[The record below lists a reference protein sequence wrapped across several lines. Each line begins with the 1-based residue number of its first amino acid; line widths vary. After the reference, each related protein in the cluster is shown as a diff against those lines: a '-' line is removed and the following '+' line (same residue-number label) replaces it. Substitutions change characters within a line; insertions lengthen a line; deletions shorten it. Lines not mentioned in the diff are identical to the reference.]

1 MAVRAQLGG
10 AGRDEG
16 GERKTQVSTTP
27 ASQPAAPRAS
37 AAIVDV
43 VAAVIIDGD
52 SRCLLAQRPPGKV
65 YAGYWEFPGGKV
77 ESGETRPQALAR
89 ELHEELGI
97 GVRRAWPWI
106 TREHVYPHA
115 TVRLHFFR
123 VVEWSGQ
130 PQSRERQQFRWQRV
144 DAPDVAPM
152 LPANA
157 PVLAALKLPPVYAIS
172 HAGALGATLFL
183 ERLQYAI
190 GHGTRLIQLREK
202 QLDPDVLLPFAAQVL
217 KLAHGAGA
225 RVLLNGTP
233 QLAAQAGADGVHLPS
248 AVLMQLQGR
257 PDLPLVGA
265 SCHDRAELDHA
276 AALGIDFVVLGPVL
290 PTPSHP
296 ASVPL
301 GWTDFAAMVDG
312 YPLPVYALGGLSA
325 EMLDTAC
332 ARGAHGIAML
342 RGAWHDAGAG

>member
-1 MAVRAQLGG
+1 MSA
-10 AGRDEG
+10 
-16 GERKTQVSTTP
+16 TP
-27 ASQPAAPRAS
+27 ASQPAAPQAS
-37 AAIVDV
+37 AVVDV
-43 VAAVIIDGD
+43 VAAVIIDSD
-52 SRCLLAQRPPGKV
+52 DRFLLAQRPPGKV

-77 ESGETRPQALAR
+77 ESGETRQQALAR
-89 ELHEELGI
+89 ELQEELGI

-106 TREHVYPHA
+106 TREYVYPHA
-115 TVRLHFFR
+115 AVRLHFFR
-123 VVEWSGQ
+123 VIEWSGQ
-130 PQSRERQQFRWQRV
+130 PQSRERQQFCWQRAE
-144 DAPDVAPM
+144 APDVAPM

-172 HAGALGATLFL
+172 QAEALGETRFL
-183 ERLQYAI
+183 ERLRHAI

-202 QLDPDVLLPFAAQVL
+202 QLDPDVLLPFAAQVM

-248 AVLMQLQGR
+248 AVLMRLRRR
-257 PDLPLVGA
+257 PDLPLVAA
-265 SCHDRAELDHA
+265 SCHDRAELGHA

-301 GWTDFAAMVDG
+301 GWSDFSALIDG

-325 EMLDTAC
+325 EMLDTAR

-342 RGAWHDAGAG
+342 RGAWHDPDTG

>member
-1 MAVRAQLGG
+1 MSA
-10 AGRDEG
+10 
-16 GERKTQVSTTP
+16 TP
-27 ASQPAAPRAS
+27 ASQPAAPQAS
-37 AAIVDV
+37 AVVDV
-43 VAAVIIDGD
+43 VAAVIIDSD
-52 SRCLLAQRPPGKV
+52 DRFLLAQRPPGKV

-77 ESGETRPQALAR
+77 ESGETRQQALAR
-89 ELHEELGI
+89 ELQEELGI

-106 TREHVYPHA
+106 TREYVYPHA
-115 TVRLHFFR
+115 AVRLHFFR
-123 VVEWSGQ
+123 VIEWSGQ
-130 PQSRERQQFRWQRV
+130 PQSRERQQFRWQCAE
-144 DAPDVAPM
+144 APDVAPM

-172 HAGALGATLFL
+172 QAEALGETRFL
-183 ERLQYAI
+183 ERLRHAI

-202 QLDPDVLLPFAAQVL
+202 QLDPDVLLPFAAQVM

-248 AVLMQLQGR
+248 AVLMRLRRR
-257 PDLPLVGA
+257 PDLPLVAA
-265 SCHDRAELDHA
+265 SCHDRAELGHA

-301 GWTDFAAMVDG
+301 GWSDFSALIDG
-312 YPLPVYALGGLSA
+312 YPLPVYALGGVSA
-325 EMLDTAC
+325 EMLDTAR

-342 RGAWHDAGAG
+342 RGAWHDPDTG

>member
-1 MAVRAQLGG
+1 MP
-10 AGRDEG
+10 E
-16 GERKTQVSTTP
+16 
-27 ASQPAAPRAS
+27 AS
-37 AAIVDV
+37 AIVDV

-52 SRCLLAQRPPGKV
+52 GRFLLAERPQGKV

-77 ESGETRPQALAR
+77 ESGETRQQALAR
-89 ELHEELGI
+89 ELQEELGI

-106 TREHVYPHA
+106 TREYVYPHA
-115 TVRLHFFR
+115 AVRLHFFR
-123 VVEWSGQ
+123 VVEWSGP
-130 PQSRERQQFRWQRV
+130 PQSRERQQFRWQCMG
-144 DAPDVAPM
+144 APDVTPM

-172 HAGALGATLFL
+172 QAEALGETPFL
-183 ERLQYAI
+183 ERLRHAI

-202 QLDPDVLLPFAAQVL
+202 HFEPDVLLPLAARVM
-217 KLAHGAGA
+217 KLAHATGA

-233 QLAAQAGADGVHLPS
+233 QLAAQADADGVHLPS
-248 AVLMQLQGR
+248 AILMRLRRR
-257 PDLPLVGA
+257 PDLPLVAA

-301 GWTDFAAMVDG
+301 GWSDFSTLIDG

-325 EMLDTAC
+325 DRLDTAR
-332 ARGAHGIAML
+332 AHGAHGIAMR
-342 RGAWHDAGAG
+342 RGAWRELGAG

>member
-1 MAVRAQLGG
+1 M
-10 AGRDEG
+10 
-16 GERKTQVSTTP
+16 STTP
-27 ASQPAAPRAS
+27 ASQPAAPAAS
-37 AAIVDV
+37 AVVDV

-52 SRCLLAQRPPGKV
+52 GRFLLAQRPPGKV

-77 ESGETRPQALAR
+77 ESGETRQQALAR

-97 GVRRAWPWI
+97 GVRHAYPWI
-106 TREHVYPHA
+106 TREYVYPHA
-115 TVRLHFFR
+115 AVRLHFFR
-123 VVEWSGQ
+123 VVEWTGQ
-130 PQSRERQQFRWQRV
+130 PQSRERQQFRWQRAK
-144 DAPDVAPM
+144 APDVAPM

-172 HAGALGATLFL
+172 QAEALGETRFL
-183 ERLQYAI
+183 ERLQHAI

-202 QLDPDVLLPFAAQVL
+202 QLASDALLSLATRAMKAA
-217 KLAHGAGA
+217 HDGGA

-233 QLAAQAGADGVHLPS
+233 QFAAQAGADGVHLPS
-248 AVLMQLQGR
+248 AALMQLRRR
-257 PDLPLVGA
+257 PDLPLVAA
-265 SCHDRAELDHA
+265 SCHDRAELEHA

-290 PTPSHP
+290 PTSSHP

-301 GWTDFAAMVDG
+301 GWADFAALIDG

-332 ARGAHGIAML
+332 AHGAHGIAML